1 MNKHEGKIFVTPRC
15 LDEENAAVYVGMS
28 VSFLQKA
35 RCNGPTG
42 NRTPGPAFKKIGK
55 RVIYDIA
62 DLDAWLDSFKS
73 YRHNAEAL
81 ADEA

>member
-1 MNKHEGKIFVTPRC
+1 MNKHEGKILVSPRG
-15 LDEENAAVYVGMS
+15 LNEEQAAIYTGMS
-28 VSFLQKA
+28 VSYLQKA

-62 DLDAWLDSFKS
+62 DLDAWLDSFRP

-81 ADEA
+81 VDK